1 MENNQTS
8 SPNKQVIDL
17 TSQQFYKEIIKWLN
31 IIFWTGVTVC
41 VFIVIQIFARLVT
54 AIEIIDYKGNQTETQ
69 PSKIPII
76 GILMLIFL
84 VLNRINNY
92 KKSLKTALNSTNE
105 DDLIEANYQLK
116 LLFKF
121 IALLII
127 LSIVFI
133 LFGLVIVPLVNP

>member
-1 MENNQTS
+1 
-8 SPNKQVIDL
+8 
-17 TSQQFYKEIIKWLN
+17 
-31 IIFWTGVTVC
+31 
-41 VFIVIQIFARLVT
+41 
-54 AIEIIDYKGNQTETQ
+54 
-69 PSKIPII
+69 
-76 GILMLIFL
+76 MLIFL

-92 KKSLKTALNSTNE
+92 KKSLKTALYSTNE
-105 DDLIEANYQLK
+105 DDLTEANYQLK